1 MTTSRSKSTAYAAW
15 LILPAILVAFSD
27 AAQTLF
33 FQPSTYWAG
42 EFYTAHENNLLGAIF
57 LHIHPLAFVAF
68 MFAWISVFVFLGLRL
83 PHPWD
88 KVAVLTVV
96 LGHTSGT
103 FGRLEHLSFMGSL
116 PVFFLAALIT
126 ILCWNRAE
134 TLAGAFPQAATRA

>member
-1 MTTSRSKSTAYAAW
+1 MTTSRTKPSGYAVW
-15 LILPAILVAFSD
+15 LVLPAILVALSD
-27 AAQTLF
+27 AAQTLV

-42 EFYTAHENNLLGAIF
+42 QFYTAHESNLLGAMF
-57 LHIHPLAFVAF
+57 LHIHPFAFVAF
-68 MFAWISVFVFLGLRL
+68 MLAWISVFVFVGFRL
-83 PHPWD
+83 SQPWN

-116 PVFFLAALIT
+116 PVFFLAALVT

-134 TLAGAFPQAATRA
+134 TLAGTPPQLTTGA